1 VGIVGDHRL
10 HADILDEL
18 VITDMGQSALNEPS
32 PVDAPGRRGSKDIQ
46 TQGRKR
52 QRSKMR
58 KLGIGII

>member
-1 VGIVGDHRL
+1 MGIAGDHRL

-18 VITDMGQSALNEPS
+18 VITDTGQSALNEPS
-32 PVDAPGRRGSKDIQ
+32 PVDALGRSGPKYIQ